1 MTTTWILGLWPL
13 WSPVILESFRFEDNN
28 DYEYEILLKVF
39 CVLSKNRHPP
49 PDCFI
54 VPFFTK
60 KVSTVIFINGG

>member
-39 CVLSKNRHPP
+39 LRLV
-49 PDCFI
+49 
-54 VPFFTK
+54 K
-60 KVSTVIFINGG
+60 K